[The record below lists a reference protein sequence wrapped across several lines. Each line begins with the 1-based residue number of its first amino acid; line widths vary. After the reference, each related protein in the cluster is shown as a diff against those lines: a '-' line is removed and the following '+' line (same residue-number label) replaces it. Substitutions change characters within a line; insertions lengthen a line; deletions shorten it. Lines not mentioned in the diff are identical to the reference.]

1 MLLRPSWTASPN
13 TVPLYP
19 WLAQEIARHFG
30 AFVVYMGENIP
41 AISYTLNERG
51 RVVDVGFGHPLA
63 EVPHVP
69 ISRLALDL
77 MQLTTRALVLDA
89 LASRMNYRA
98 PWMLGGA
105 LTTLTEEQASVA
117 LAKTVRL
124 VGSDPKLS
132 AHPLPRAV
140 LGPWQDMAPVFG
152 RVGGRERR
160 VIAGEWSE
168 HGSSFNG
175 GWASSSGLGPVSRE
189 EAQGRRGREGGPAGE
204 ALADAAARTRGAL
217 LIEDLTLAA
226 YLASL
231 APRPSRPV
239 VNQLAV

>member
-1 MLLRPSWTASPN
+1 MLLRPSWTASPI

-41 AISYTLNERG
+41 AVSYTVNERG

-77 MQLTTRALVLDA
+77 MQITTRTLVLDA
-89 LASRMNYRA
+89 LAARLSYRA
-98 PWMLGGA
+98 PWMLGYP
-105 LTTLTEEQASVA
+105 LTALTEEQAAVA
-117 LAKTVRL
+117 LAKTIRL

-140 LGPWQDMAPVFG
+140 LGPWQHMPPVFAQ
-152 RVGGRERR
+152 VAGRERR
-160 VIAGEWSE
+160 VIAGEWFQHAS
-168 HGSSFNG
+168 GFNG
-175 GWASSSGLGPVSRE
+175 GWASLHKATAVTPLD
-189 EAQGRRGREGGPAGE
+189 AQGRRGREGGDLGE
-204 ALADAAARTRGAL
+204 RLADGHARATGAL

-226 YLASL
+226 HLAT
-231 APRPSRPV
+231 RPS
-239 VNQLAV
+239 AAAS